1 MRARRLRV
9 LQGESMSQHQQDW
22 ADALSL
28 EIIQLIRNP
37 DRAASQL
44 NIPLL
49 LRKMLMRIE
58 ILEDEVA
65 TLKKATQAKP

>member
-1 MRARRLRV
+1 
-9 LQGESMSQHQQDW
+9 MSQQQQDW

>member
-1 MRARRLRV
+1 
-9 LQGESMSQHQQDW
+9 MSQHQQDW

-28 EIIQLIRNP
+28 EIIQLIKNP